1 MALVHVGLGEREA
14 ALYGLQLAFEMR
26 ASDWSGVRVDQLFA
40 PLADAPRLMALLHAM
55 NLA

>member
-1 MALVHVGLGEREA
+1 MALEHVGLGEREA

-26 ASDWSGVRVDQLFA
+26 AIDRSGARVDQLFA
-40 PLADAPRLMALLHAM
+40 PLAAAARLMALLHAM